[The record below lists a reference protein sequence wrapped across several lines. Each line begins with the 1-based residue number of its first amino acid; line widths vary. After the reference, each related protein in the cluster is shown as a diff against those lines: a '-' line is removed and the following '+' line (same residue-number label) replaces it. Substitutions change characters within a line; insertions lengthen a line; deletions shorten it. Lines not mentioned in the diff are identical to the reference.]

1 MNIKPKIVIL
11 SAELSSLC
19 PVENSARTQRLKKV
33 LTDLHLSCG
42 NFSNIVEINGVYKG
56 VMEDSF
62 CISLKD
68 DAWETELETLKGFAL
83 DNFGQ
88 EAVLFSDA
96 NRATELLFKDGQEF
110 IGKLTS
116 VSKEEA
122 IQSENYSYK
131 DVYNRGNLVRTD
143 YFMVKR
149 V

>member
-11 SAELSSLC
+11 SAELSTLC
-19 PVENSARTQRLKKV
+19 PVENTARTNRLKKM
-33 LTDLHLSCG
+33 LTDLHLAYG
-42 NFSNIVEINGVYKG
+42 NFTDIIPIKGVYKG

-68 DAWETELETLKGFAL
+68 NVWEDELDILKGFAL
-83 DNFGQ
+83 DNFSQ
-88 EAVLFSDA
+88 EAILFSDA
-96 NRATELLFKDGQEF
+96 NRATELMFKDGQES
-110 IGKLTS
+110 IGRLTS

-122 IQSENYSYK
+122 TQSENYSYK
-131 DVYNRGNLVRTD
+131 DILHNGEVVRTD